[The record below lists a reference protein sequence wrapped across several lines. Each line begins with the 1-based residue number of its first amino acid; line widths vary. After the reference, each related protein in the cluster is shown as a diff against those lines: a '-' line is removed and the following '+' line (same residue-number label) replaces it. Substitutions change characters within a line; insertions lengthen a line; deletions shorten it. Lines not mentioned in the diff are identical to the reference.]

1 MTPIELVQTA
11 SPIIGGIG
19 GAFYFDPA
27 TLARG
32 KELGLDGFRFYVLG
46 RCGVLGDVE
55 PKVVQSAM
63 GYFEPGMV
71 TKLWDSARDRLQPR
85 EAGRE
90 YLACAQNFGIAKFSG
105 LDGLEAYTEAAAK
118 VVSAQDPGALALFSG
133 IAAEPLASDPAAR
146 SMQLTSVLRE
156 MRGSVHLAAL
166 AASGLSPEMAHR
178 VRRPDDVAMFGWSEG
193 AEVTDDHQGRWHA
206 AETLTD
212 EMLVAAWSCLTE
224 AEGQTIIDT
233 VSAMQAVLAE

>member
-32 KELGLDGFRFYVLG
+32 KELGLDGLRFYMLG

-55 PKVVQSAM
+55 AKVVQSAM
-63 GYFEPGMV
+63 GYFEPNMV
-71 TKLWDSARDRLQPR
+71 EKLWDSARDRVQPR

-90 YLACAQNFGIAKFSG
+90 YLACAQNFGAARFSG
-105 LDGLEAYTEAAAK
+105 LDTLDLYSEAATK
-118 VVSAQDPGALALFSG
+118 VIEAQDPGALALFAG

-146 SMQLTSVLRE
+146 AMQVTSVLRE

-166 AASGLSPEMAHR
+166 AATGLSPEIAHR
-178 VRRPDDVAMFGWSEG
+178 VRRPDDVAMFGWPEG
-193 AEVTDDHQGRWHA
+193 VVVTDDHQSRWQA
-206 AETLTD
+206 AENLTD
-212 EMLVAAWSCLTE
+212 EMLVPAWSSLSE

-233 VSAMQAVLAE
+233 VSAMQTVLAE

>member
-1 MTPIELVQTA
+1 
-11 SPIIGGIG
+11 
-19 GAFYFDPA
+19 
-27 TLARG
+27 
-32 KELGLDGFRFYVLG
+32 
-46 RCGVLGDVE
+46 
-55 PKVVQSAM
+55 
-63 GYFEPGMV
+63 
-71 TKLWDSARDRLQPR
+71 
-85 EAGRE
+85 
-90 YLACAQNFGIAKFSG
+90 
-105 LDGLEAYTEAAAK
+105 
-118 VVSAQDPGALALFSG
+118 
-133 IAAEPLASDPAAR
+133 
-146 SMQLTSVLRE
+146 

-193 AEVTDDHQGRWHA
+193 AEVTDDHQGRWQA